1 MLHLLCPVPAC
12 FWAGLFRSP
21 KALVWDCCGNIAVT
35 KMYITKTGDGRY
47 HVEVR
52 DPFTHEQVNGTQFL
66 AMASG
71 RTSPMPAV
79 EILRLMDSQFVGYTM
94 TVDYD

>member
-1 MLHLLCPVPAC
+1 M
-12 FWAGLFRSP
+12 
-21 KALVWDCCGNIAVT
+21 T
-35 KMYITKTGDGRY
+35 KMYITKIGDGRY
-47 HVEVR
+47 HVEVG

>member
-1 MLHLLCPVPAC
+1 M
-12 FWAGLFRSP
+12 
-21 KALVWDCCGNIAVT
+21 T
-35 KMYITKTGDGRY
+35 KMNITKTAEDRY

-52 DPFTHEQVNGTQFL
+52 DPFTHEDLSASEFL
-66 AMASG
+66 AMASE

-79 EILRLMDSQFVGYTM
+79 EILQLLDTQVVGYTV

>member
-1 MLHLLCPVPAC
+1 M
-12 FWAGLFRSP
+12 
-21 KALVWDCCGNIAVT
+21 T
-35 KMYITKTGDGRY
+35 KMNITKTAEDRY

-52 DPFTHEQVNGTQFL
+52 DPFIHGDVSTSEFL
-66 AMASG
+66 AMASE

-79 EILRLMDSQFVGYTM
+79 EILRLLDVQVVGYTI

>member
-1 MLHLLCPVPAC
+1 M
-12 FWAGLFRSP
+12 
-21 KALVWDCCGNIAVT
+21 T
-35 KMYITKTGDGRY
+35 KMNITRTAENRY

-52 DPFTHEQVNGTQFL
+52 DPFIHGDVSAAEFL
-66 AMASG
+66 AMASE

-79 EILRLMDSQFVGYTM
+79 EILRLLNAQVVGYTI

>member
-1 MLHLLCPVPAC
+1 M
-12 FWAGLFRSP
+12 
-21 KALVWDCCGNIAVT
+21 T
-35 KMYITKTGDGRY
+35 KMYITKIGNGRY
-47 HVEVR
+47 HIEVR

-66 AMASG
+66 EMVSG
-71 RTSPMPAV
+71 RTTTMPAV

>member
-1 MLHLLCPVPAC
+1 M
-12 FWAGLFRSP
+12 
-21 KALVWDCCGNIAVT
+21 N
-35 KMYITKTGDGRY
+35 ITKTAQDRY

-52 DPFTHEQVNGTQFL
+52 DPFIHREVSASQFL
-66 AMASG
+66 AIASE

-79 EILRLMDSQFVGYTM
+79 EILRLLDAQVVGYTV

>member
-1 MLHLLCPVPAC
+1 M
-12 FWAGLFRSP
+12 
-21 KALVWDCCGNIAVT
+21 T
-35 KMYITKTGDGRY
+35 KMNITKTADDRY

-52 DPFTHEQVNGTQFL
+52 DPFVHGDVTASEFL
-66 AMASG
+66 AMASE

-79 EILRLMDSQFVGYTM
+79 EILRLLDAQFVGYTV

>member
-1 MLHLLCPVPAC
+1 M
-12 FWAGLFRSP
+12 
-21 KALVWDCCGNIAVT
+21 T
-35 KMYITKTGDGRY
+35 KMNITRTAENRY

-52 DPFTHEQVNGTQFL
+52 DPFIHGDVSASDFL
-66 AMASG
+66 AMASK

-79 EILRLMDSQFVGYTM
+79 EILRLLDAQVVGYTI

>member
-1 MLHLLCPVPAC
+1 M
-12 FWAGLFRSP
+12 
-21 KALVWDCCGNIAVT
+21 T
-35 KMYITKTGDGRY
+35 KMNITKTAQDRY

-52 DPFTHEQVNGTQFL
+52 DPFIHREVSALQFL
-66 AMASG
+66 AIASE

-79 EILRLMDSQFVGYTM
+79 EILRLLDAQVVGYTV

>member
-1 MLHLLCPVPAC
+1 M
-12 FWAGLFRSP
+12 
-21 KALVWDCCGNIAVT
+21 N
-35 KMYITKTGDGRY
+35 ITKTAGNRY

-52 DPFTHEQVNGTQFL
+52 DPFIHGDVSASEFL
-66 AMASG
+66 AMATE

-79 EILRLMDSQFVGYTM
+79 EILRLLNAQVVGYTV